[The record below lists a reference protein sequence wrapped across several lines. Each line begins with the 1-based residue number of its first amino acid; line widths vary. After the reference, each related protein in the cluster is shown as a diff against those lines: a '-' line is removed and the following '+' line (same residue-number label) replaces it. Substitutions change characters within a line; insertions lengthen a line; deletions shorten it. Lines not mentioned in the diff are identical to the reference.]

1 MEENDRIERV
11 LQVTADGSHTL
22 FLPQLNEH
30 YHSVNGAIQESRH
43 IFIHA
48 GLNQIEKKDIQL
60 LEIGFGTGLN
70 ALLTLAELM
79 RNDLSQH
86 LVYHSVE
93 RYPLDINIV
102 EKLNYGRLLG
112 EEEQD
117 LFIRLH
123 RAAWGEEVQITS
135 DFTLHKIKG
144 DSNCCEL
151 PNGIDLIYFDAF
163 APDKQP
169 EMWNQTIFDKL
180 FAVANPGALILT
192 YCAKGIVRR
201 SMQSAGF
208 VMEKLP
214 GPPGKR
220 HILRG
225 TKPKE

>member
-123 RAAWGEEVQITS
+123 RAVWGEEVQITS

-163 APDKQP
+163 APGKQP

-208 VMEKLP
+208 IMEKLP